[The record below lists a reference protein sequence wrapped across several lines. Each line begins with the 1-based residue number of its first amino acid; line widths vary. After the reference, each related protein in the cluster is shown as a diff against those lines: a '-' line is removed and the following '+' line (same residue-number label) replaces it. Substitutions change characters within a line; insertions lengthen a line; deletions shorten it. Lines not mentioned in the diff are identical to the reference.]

1 MSWWKK
7 VINFFKPLPA
17 DELLNPLKD
26 VKKEEPV
33 VEEVLEEIK
42 SIHSGYFK
50 KNNFFYDQYYENH
63 IETVNKWLDLS
74 KINKKKIISLTPSNI
89 F

>member
-17 DELLNPLKD
+17 DELPNTLKD

-33 VEEVLEEIK
+33 LEEVVEETELVRARNEKGRYVADDPSTPDINEA
-42 SIHSGYFK
+42 YT
-50 KNNFFYDQYYENH
+50 
-63 IETVNKWLDLS
+63 TVKV
-74 KINKKKIISLTPSNI
+74 KKKKAKKKK
-89 F
+89 

>member
-1 MSWWKK
+1 MSLWKK

-33 VEEVLEEIK
+33 VEEVLEET
-42 SIHSGYFK
+42 
-50 KNNFFYDQYYENH
+50 EL
-63 IETVNKWLDLS
+63 VRAR
-74 KINKKKIISLTPSNI
+74 NKKGRYVADDPSTPDINEAYVSGKAPAKKKKVGRPKKKASKK
-89 F
+89 